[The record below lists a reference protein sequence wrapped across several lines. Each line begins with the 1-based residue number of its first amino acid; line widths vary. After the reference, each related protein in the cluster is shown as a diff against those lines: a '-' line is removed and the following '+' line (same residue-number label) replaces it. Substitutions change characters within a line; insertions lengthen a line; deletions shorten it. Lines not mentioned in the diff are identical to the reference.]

1 VGRERNVVWV
11 VWVNSCH
18 QFFMSSP
25 LHQNRRR
32 RREGNEAIGWEGR
45 RGKGKACYY
54 TILPYNSYDNYI
66 IRYTLSHRLSP
77 KMFAKSL
84 LSAVNRS
91 SVICMRTMATEGK
104 IQGKNIFNS

>member
-1 VGRERNVVWV
+1 
-11 VWVNSCH
+11 
-18 QFFMSSP
+18 MSSP
-25 LHQNRRR
+25 LHQNRRS
-32 RREGNEAIGWEGR
+32 RREGKEAIGWEGKER
-45 RGKGKACYY
+45 KGRACYY
-54 TILPYNSYDNYI
+54 TFLPYHSYDNYI
-66 IRYTLSHRLSP
+66 TKYTLSYRISP